1 MPGLFSWYNN
11 QYGSWNRMRRIQAPQ
26 TVARVDSRTSRVATA
41 IHNGNDAVPVN
52 PANANAGD
60 VVINMGDLALNSPTS
75 PTGKDSKDTLFGPS
89 IGVVSTAPEWCAVDA
104 VLDEKSFKSE
114 KKLEFNEKLDDE
126 AESDEDELT
135 PEIVKE
141 WVRRS
146 KEPSEP
152 TTTLQALVNLKRPSI
167 RLSPLAASSSDPS
180 TSSSS
185 PDEPTDGDGQGK
197 LHQQHGLEFEFDCD
211 APQCLIS
218 LHAIGVPASLGEPDE
233 QEHSARLHVSG
244 NEAGK
249 ENERLVLF
257 EMTLPG
263 GFARKLTLGD
273 GAVLELARLEA
284 AAKAHRAQLAAAAA
298 SASSANISTTGGS
311 GTNTPGGAGS
321 GERHEHHRRLLTT
334 FFRKRGNAHNN
345 SSQSQLGQAQAPIPA
360 PALTIAA
367 GPALAVVDAEAAHLH
382 PNTAG
387 GTISVQNQNTLATFF
402 AGGDVEKAR
411 RKKEAE
417 EQGVRVAIRIAAR
430 DSEGRPMKVRN
441 EQVTYLHIVR
451 QGSPSSST
459 AAGVILGAGSSTAP
473 ETNGDSVDSGATP
486 EEQANR
492 EQGKEDEKAEEEDN
506 RPWVVRV
513 VKREARIGAHSFQ
526 LHEIYGLTAHA
537 SASDNTNAAHHVTP
551 SSPSSSP
558 DQHTYPPTPG
568 QAQAAATESDDSP
581 AECLLC
587 LSAAREV
594 VLLPCRHLVAC
605 RECAVN
611 MVEFGAGG
619 TVVQPAAAAASADA
633 EAPSNA
639 GGENNG
645 GADAEGG
652 AQPTAPAQ
660 QNPTPATRR
669 KRKAKGWFC
678 PVCRQPY
685 TSLLRITTAPPPSKG
700 LGLSSPGSGTDGV
713 NQSGDAKR
721 ISLTSSLDVNEA
733 AGADSAPSQ
742 GQLAH
747 PLAPVLESG
756 VAVPAAAV
764 TTTPRT
770 NLSNENVNT
779 VNANADGTMESRG
792 GGGGLVSL
800 GLPRPGFLR
809 KISGR
814 AAVPTGNGRE
824 RDLER
829 GA

>member
-1 MPGLFSWYNN
+1 
-11 QYGSWNRMRRIQAPQ
+11 MRRIQAPQ

-41 IHNGNDAVPVN
+41 IHNGNDAVLVN
-52 PANANAGD
+52 PADANAGD

-75 PTGKDSKDTLFGPS
+75 PTAKDSKDTLFGPS

-104 VLDEKSFKSE
+104 VLDEKLFKSE
-114 KKLEFNEKLDDE
+114 KTLDFNEKLDDE

-180 TSSSS
+180 ASSSLPDES
-185 PDEPTDGDGQGK
+185 PDAQGK

-211 APQCLIS
+211 APRCLIS
-218 LHAIGVPASLGEPDE
+218 LHAFGVPASLGEPDE
-233 QEHSARLHVSG
+233 QDHSAHLHVSG
-244 NEAGK
+244 TEAGK

-298 SASSANISTTGGS
+298 SASPANISTTGFS
-311 GTNTPGGAGS
+311 GTSTPGGAGS
-321 GERHEHHRRLLTT
+321 EERHEHHRRLLTT

-345 SSQSQLGQAQAPIPA
+345 SSQSQPGQAQAPTPA
-360 PALTIAA
+360 PAPTIAA

-382 PNTAG
+382 PSTAG

-402 AGGDVEKAR
+402 AGGDAEKAR

-417 EQGVRVAIRIAAR
+417 EEGVRVAIRITAR

-451 QGSPSSST
+451 QGSPPSST
-459 AAGVILGAGSSTAP
+459 AAAVTLGAGSSSAP
-473 ETNGDSVDSGATP
+473 ETNVDSGSTP
-486 EEQANR
+486 EERTNR
-492 EQGKEDEKAEEEDN
+492 EQEKKEDEKADEEDN

-513 VKREARIGAHSFQ
+513 VKREARIGTHSFQ

-537 SASDNTNAAHHVTP
+537 SASDNTNGAHHVTP

-558 DQHTYPPTPG
+558 DQQQHTYPPTPG
-568 QAQAAATESDDSP
+568 QAQSIATESDDSP

-619 TVVQPAAAAASADA
+619 TVVQPAAAASDA

-639 GGENNG
+639 GGENVG
-645 GADAEGG
+645 GANTEGG
-652 AQPTAPAQ
+652 AQPTAPAPQ
-660 QNPTPATRR
+660 TTTPATRR

-700 LGLSSPGSGTDGV
+700 SGLGSPGAGTDGA

-721 ISLTSSLDVNEA
+721 ISLTSSLDANESA
-733 AGADSAPSQ
+733 VADSSPSQ

-756 VAVPAAAV
+756 VTVPAAAV
-764 TTTPRT
+764 TTASRT
-770 NLSNENVNT
+770 NLSNENVGANSAF

-800 GLPRPGFLR
+800 GLARPGFLR
-809 KISGR
+809 RISGR
-814 AAVPTGNGRE
+814 AAQPQAAGNGRE

>member
-1 MPGLFSWYNN
+1 
-11 QYGSWNRMRRIQAPQ
+11 MRRIQVPQ

-52 PANANAGD
+52 PANANPGD

-75 PTGKDSKDTLFGPS
+75 PIGKDSKDTLFGPS

-104 VLDEKSFKSE
+104 VLDEKMFKSE
-114 KKLEFNEKLDDE
+114 KKLDFNEKLDDE
-126 AESDEDELT
+126 IESDEDELT

-180 TSSSS
+180 ASSSSS
-185 PDEPTDGDGQGK
+185 PDEPTDAHGK

-218 LHAIGVPASLGEPDE
+218 LHAFGVPASLGEPDE
-233 QEHSARLHVSG
+233 QEHSAHLHVSG

-298 SASSANISTTGGS
+298 SASSANISITGDS
-311 GTNTPGGAGS
+311 GTNTPGGAAS

-345 SSQSQLGQAQAPIPA
+345 ASQSQLGQAQAPTSAPA
-360 PALTIAA
+360 PTIAA

-382 PNTAG
+382 PSTAG
-387 GTISVQNQNTLATFF
+387 GAISVQNQNTLATFF
-402 AGGDVEKAR
+402 AGGDAEKAR

-417 EQGVRVAIRIAAR
+417 EEGVRVAIRIAAR
-430 DSEGRPMKVRN
+430 DSEGRLMKVRN

-451 QGSPSSST
+451 QGSPPSST
-459 AAGVILGAGSSTAP
+459 AAGVILGAGLSTTP
-473 ETNGDSVDSGATP
+473 ETNADSAAPGSST

-492 EQGKEDEKAEEEDN
+492 EQAKKEDEKADEEDN

-537 SASDNTNAAHHVTP
+537 SASDNTNGAHHVTP

-558 DQHTYPPTPG
+558 DQQQHTYPPTPG
-568 QAQAAATESDDSP
+568 QAQSTASESDDSP

-619 TVVQPAAAAASADA
+619 TVVQPVAAASADA
-633 EAPSNA
+633 EAPSNT
-639 GGENNG
+639 GGENAG
-645 GADAEGG
+645 EGG
-652 AQPTAPAQ
+652 AQPPAPQA
-660 QNPTPATRR
+660 PTPATRR

-685 TSLLRITTAPPPSKG
+685 TSLLRITTAAPPSKG
-700 LGLSSPGSGTDGV
+700 LGLGSPGAGADGA

-721 ISLTSSLDVNEA
+721 ISLTSSLDANEA
-733 AGADSAPSQ
+733 AADSSPSQ

-756 VAVPAAAV
+756 VAIPAAAV
-764 TTTPRT
+764 TSTPRT
-770 NLSNENVNT
+770 NLSNENVNNANSAS

-792 GGGGLVSL
+792 GGGLVSL
-800 GLPRPGFLR
+800 GLARPGFLR
-809 KISGR
+809 RISGR
-814 AAVPTGNGRE
+814 AAQPQTARNGRE

-829 GA
+829 GV

>member
-11 QYGSWNRMRRIQAPQ
+11 QYSSWNRMRRIQAPQ
-26 TVARVDSRTSRVATA
+26 TVARVDSHTSRVATA

-60 VVINMGDLALNSPTS
+60 VLINMGDLALNSPTS
-75 PTGKDSKDTLFGPS
+75 PTGKDGKDTLFGPS

-104 VLDEKSFKSE
+104 VLDEKLFKSE
-114 KKLEFNEKLDDE
+114 KKLEYNEKFDDE

-167 RLSPLAASSSDPS
+167 RLSPLAADSSDPS
-180 TSSSS
+180 APSSS
-185 PDEPTDGDGQGK
+185 PDEPTDSQGK

-218 LHAIGVPASLGEPDE
+218 LHAFGVPASLGEPDE
-233 QEHSARLHVSG
+233 QKHSAHLHVSG

-284 AAKAHRAQLAAAAA
+284 AAKAYRAQLAAAAA
-298 SASSANISTTGGS
+298 SASSANLSTTGGS
-311 GTNTPGGAGS
+311 GTNTPGGAGN

-360 PALTIAA
+360 PTIAA
-367 GPALAVVDAEAAHLH
+367 GPALAVVDAEADHLH
-382 PNTAG
+382 PNAAG

-402 AGGDVEKAR
+402 AGGDAEKAR

-451 QGSPSSST
+451 QGSPSSTT

-473 ETNGDSVDSGATP
+473 ETNDNSVESGATP
-486 EEQANR
+486 EEQATR
-492 EQGKEDEKAEEEDN
+492 EQAKKEEEKADEDDN

-537 SASDNTNAAHHVTP
+537 SASDNTNGAHHVTP

-568 QAQAAATESDDSP
+568 QAPPVATEADDSP

-619 TVVQPAAAAASADA
+619 TVVQPAAAATASADA
-633 EAPSNA
+633 EAPSNT

-645 GADAEGG
+645 GANAEGG
-652 AQPTAPAQ
+652 TQPTAAAP
-660 QNPTPATRR
+660 QNPTHATRR

-700 LGLSSPGSGTDGV
+700 LGLGSPGSGTDGV

-733 AGADSAPSQ
+733 AGADSQ

-764 TTTPRT
+764 TSTPRT
-770 NLSNENVNT
+770 NLSSENVNNAY
-779 VNANADGTMESRG
+779 VNANADGTMER

-800 GLPRPGFLR
+800 GLARPGFLR
-809 KISGR
+809 RISGR
-814 AAVPTGNGRE
+814 AAVPAGNGRE